1 MRPFEIAI
9 HLSLATVLFGFLL
22 FPHHRTR
29 WINYLPILALFLVA
43 IHLATEGYRW
53 QMIPAYAVAGVL
65 FLFSLRQLGG
75 GVASRGVTSR
85 LNSQKWVGVACVAG
99 LLLLSLS
106 ATLGTILPV
115 PALPAPNG
123 PYPVGTTI
131 YHFVDETR
139 EEIYNNNSNDK
150 REIMVQV
157 WYPTTSDNDAEVAP
171 WIDHASTFVPALAE
185 FSGLPPFML
194 NHLISLRSNSFADA
208 PLAPSEASYPVIVY
222 SHGWTGFR
230 ALNSNQMETLAS
242 HGYVAVGIDHTYG
255 ALATIFPDGRLVP
268 NNPDALPNE
277 DSVPAEVYDRASN
290 VLVNVYASDV
300 RFVLDQLAA
309 LNAGEREGR
318 FTNRLDLERIGVFGH
333 STGGGAMVKV
343 CSMDE
348 RCKAGLGM
356 DAWVKPL
363 EEQTITQGVRQ
374 PFLFMRSDKWTSG
387 KNDKRLSQ
395 LIAASTG
402 AHYRLA
408 ITGTLHRDF
417 TMHSLLSP
425 LITVMGVS
433 GPLDGRRALQI
444 MDDYLLAFFDK
455 HLKGE
460 NVPLLDG
467 PSPDYPEVQF
477 EKDK

>member
-1 MRPFEIAI
+1 
-9 HLSLATVLFGFLL
+9 
-22 FPHHRTR
+22 
-29 WINYLPILALFLVA
+29 
-43 IHLATEGYRW
+43 
-53 QMIPAYAVAGVL
+53 
-65 FLFSLRQLGG
+65 
-75 GVASRGVTSR
+75 
-85 LNSQKWVGVACVAG
+85 
-99 LLLLSLS
+99 
-106 ATLGTILPV
+106 
-115 PALPAPNG
+115 
-123 PYPVGTTI
+123 
-131 YHFVDETR
+131 
-139 EEIYNNNSNDK
+139 
-150 REIMVQV
+150 
-157 WYPTTSDNDAEVAP
+157 
-171 WIDHASTFVPALAE
+171 
-185 FSGLPPFML
+185 
-194 NHLISLRSNSFADA
+194 
-208 PLAPSEASYPVIVY
+208 
-222 SHGWTGFR
+222 
-230 ALNSNQMETLAS
+230 
-242 HGYVAVGIDHTYG
+242 
-255 ALATIFPDGRLVP
+255 
-268 NNPDALPNE
+268 
-277 DSVPAEVYDRASN
+277 
-290 VLVNVYASDV
+290 
-300 RFVLDQLAA
+300 
-309 LNAGEREGR
+309 
-318 FTNRLDLERIGVFGH
+318 
-333 STGGGAMVKV
+333 MVKV

-417 TMHSLLSP
+417 TMPSLLSP